1 MIKEITITVVAGV
14 VLFEIIEHVVFPLV
28 WSITQKRKPS
38 ICDVSAM
45 VGKVGEVTRW
55 RDLEGKLF
63 VNGETWNARSDMPL
77 SPGDNAVIERVDG
90 FVLEVKKTPS
100 VSHSRERN

>member
-1 MIKEITITVVAGV
+1 MIKEIAITLVAGF
-14 VLFEIIEHVVFPLV
+14 VLFEIIEHVVFPLA
-28 WSITQKRKPS
+28 WSIIQKRKPS

-55 RDLEGKLF
+55 RDLEGKFF
-63 VNGETWNARSDMPL
+63 VNGESWNARSDMSL
-77 SPGDNAVIERVDG
+77 FPGDNAVIERVEG
-90 FVLEVKKTPS
+90 FVLTVKKAPI